1 MIGGV
6 RVYALRLTYAVSSA
20 GMHCSLS
27 SATNQVSHVLPVAL
41 GVMGGFEGTRWKQ
54 RSYRHRSA
62 TSPHR
67 SVFELGNRVSGA
79 AVAAGVMLLNRC
91 TAYSSYLG
99 YGHNGHRDAVDAYV
113 AKVDVPFFS
122 RASSAI
128 QRDHSEASLLL
139 QRSIVRRWECSI
151 LGGQPI
157 THLQTQIADQWPIA
171 TLSNC
176 RIHTCSLSAPIK
188 CAHRDR

>member
-1 MIGGV
+1 MALNDQSSPDRVCGTHSERRLWRATVHPRMTYQRSMIGGV

-113 AKVDVPFFS
+113 AKVDVPFFFS
-122 RASSAI
+122 RVI
-128 QRDHSEASLLL
+128 RNPKIPH
-139 QRSIVRRWECSI
+139 
-151 LGGQPI
+151 
-157 THLQTQIADQWPIA
+157 
-171 TLSNC
+171 
-176 RIHTCSLSAPIK
+176 
-188 CAHRDR
+188 